1 MPSQDPP
8 PEDELDLDDL
18 DAKVLGDLDADEDAD
33 EVRGGA
39 FTDNCLTR

>member
-1 MPSQDPP
+1 MTNPDPT

-18 DAKVLGDLDADEDAD
+18 DAKVLEDLDADEDAD